1 MLHAAP
7 YAGGLKGLGVPS
19 PATARCSYSLGEGP
33 ENPIHLGFSHLV
45 SVLSPLVL

>member
-7 YAGGLKGLGVPS
+7 YAGGLKVLGVPS
-19 PATARCSYSLGEGP
+19 PATARCSYSLEEGP

-45 SVLSPLVL
+45 SVLSP